1 MFNFNKKK
9 LVRLT
14 LINNES
20 LDYQLIKKSKKT
32 LSLKISE
39 NGLVV
44 SAPLFMSEK
53 KINQLVI
60 SKIKWIKKKLELI
73 EPQKNKLFIKNR
85 VSFDLLGKEIKITLL
100 DGNNKIEWVDEN
112 NLKIFFKDQDDQK
125 KLKTFFIKWLK
136 EIALDYFSQ
145 RAYEISKLYAIPSN
159 SILLSNAKS
168 RWGTCNSKTEVRI
181 NWRLIQADP
190 YVVDYVICHEF
201 AHLTHMNHSR
211 NFWNLVEKLCPNYKL
226 AENYL
231 KNKGFNLYLI
241 D

>member
-85 VSFDLLGKEIKITLL
+85 ASFDLLGKEIKITLL

-190 YVVDYVICHEF
+190 YVIEYVICHEF

>member
-100 DGNNKIEWVDEN
+100 DGNNKIEWVNEN

-190 YVVDYVICHEF
+190 YVIDYVICHEF

>member
-73 EPQKNKLFIKNR
+73 KPQKNKLFIKNR

-190 YVVDYVICHEF
+190 YVIDYVICHEF

>member
-85 VSFDLLGKEIKITLL
+85 ASFDLLGKEIKITLL

-211 NFWNLVEKLCPNYKL
+211 NFWNLVEKLCPNYKI

>member
-9 LVRLT
+9 IVRLT

-85 VSFDLLGKEIKITLL
+85 ASFDLLGKEIKITLL

-190 YVVDYVICHEF
+190 YVIDYVICHEF

>member
-85 VSFDLLGKEIKITLL
+85 ASFDLLGKEIKITLL
-100 DGNNKIEWVDEN
+100 DGNNKIEWIDEN

-145 RAYEISKLYAIPSN
+145 RAYEISKSYAIPSN

-190 YVVDYVICHEF
+190 YVIDYVICHEF

>member
-85 VSFDLLGKEIKITLL
+85 ASFDLLGKEIKITLL

-190 YVVDYVICHEF
+190 YVIDYVICHEF

>member
-44 SAPLFMSEK
+44 SAPLLMSEK
-53 KINQLVI
+53 KINQIII

-85 VSFDLLGKEIKITLL
+85 ASFDLLGKEIKITLL

-201 AHLTHMNHSR
+201 AHLTHMNHSK

>member
-14 LINNES
+14 LVNNES

-85 VSFDLLGKEIKITLL
+85 ASFDLLGKEIKITLL

-190 YVVDYVICHEF
+190 YVIDYVICHEF

>member
-85 VSFDLLGKEIKITLL
+85 ASFDLLGKEIKITLL
-100 DGNNKIEWVDEN
+100 DGNNKIEWIDEN
-112 NLKIFFKDQDDQK
+112 NLKIFSKDQDDQK

-190 YVVDYVICHEF
+190 YVIDYVICHEF

>member
-20 LDYQLIKKSKKT
+20 LDYQLVKKSKKT

-53 KINQLVI
+53 KINQIVI

-85 VSFDLLGKEIKITLL
+85 ASFDLLGKEIKITLL

-190 YVVDYVICHEF
+190 YVIDYVICHEF

>member
-85 VSFDLLGKEIKITLL
+85 ASFDLIGKEIKITLL

-190 YVVDYVICHEF
+190 YVIDYVICHEF

>member
-73 EPQKNKLFIKNR
+73 EPKKNKLFIKNR
-85 VSFDLLGKEIKITLL
+85 ASFDLLGKEIKITLL

-190 YVVDYVICHEF
+190 YVIDYVICHEF

>member
-53 KINQLVI
+53 KINQIVI
-60 SKIKWIKKKLELI
+60 SKVKWIKKKLELI

-85 VSFDLLGKEIKITLL
+85 ASFDLLGKEIKITLL

-190 YVVDYVICHEF
+190 YVIDYVICHEF

>member
-85 VSFDLLGKEIKITLL
+85 ASFDLLGKEIKITLL

-145 RAYEISKLYAIPSN
+145 RAYEISKLNAIPSN

>member
-85 VSFDLLGKEIKITLL
+85 ASFDLLGKEIKITLL

-145 RAYEISKLYAIPSN
+145 RAYEISKLNAIPSN

-168 RWGTCNSKTEVRI
+168 RWGTCNSKTQVRI

>member
-85 VSFDLLGKEIKITLL
+85 ASFDLLGKEIKITLL
-100 DGNNKIEWVDEN
+100 DGNNKIEWFDEN

-190 YVVDYVICHEF
+190 YVIDYVICHEF

>member
-20 LDYQLIKKSKKT
+20 LDYQLVKKSKKT

-85 VSFDLLGKEIKITLL
+85 ASFDLLGKEIKITLL
-100 DGNNKIEWVDEN
+100 DGNNKIEWIDKN

-145 RAYEISKLYAIPSN
+145 RAYEISKLYTIPSN

-168 RWGTCNSKTEVRI
+168 RWGTCNSKAEVRI

-190 YVVDYVICHEF
+190 YVIDYVICHEF

>member
-53 KINQLVI
+53 KINQIVI

-85 VSFDLLGKEIKITLL
+85 ASFDLLGKEIKITLL

-190 YVVDYVICHEF
+190 YVIDYVICHEF

>member
-9 LVRLT
+9 LVKLT

-85 VSFDLLGKEIKITLL
+85 ASFDLLGKEIKITLL

-190 YVVDYVICHEF
+190 YVIDYVICHEF

>member
-20 LDYQLIKKSKKT
+20 LEYQLIKKSKKT

-85 VSFDLLGKEIKITLL
+85 ASFDLLGKEIKITLL
-100 DGNNKIEWVDEN
+100 DGNNKIEWIDKN

-190 YVVDYVICHEF
+190 YVIDYVICHEF

>member
-73 EPQKNKLFIKNR
+73 EPQKNKIFIKNR
-85 VSFDLLGKEIKITLL
+85 ASFDLLGKEIKITLL

>member
-85 VSFDLLGKEIKITLL
+85 ASFDLLGKEIKITLL

>member
-85 VSFDLLGKEIKITLL
+85 ASFDLLGKEIKITLL
-100 DGNNKIEWVDEN
+100 DGNNKIEWVDES

-190 YVVDYVICHEF
+190 YVIDYVICHEF

>member
-85 VSFDLLGKEIKITLL
+85 ASFDLLGKEIKITLL

-190 YVVDYVICHEF
+190 YVIDYVICHEF

-231 KNKGFNLYLI
+231 KNKGFSLYLI

>member
-1 MFNFNKKK
+1 MFNINKKK

-85 VSFDLLGKEIKITLL
+85 ASFDLLGKEIKITLL

-125 KLKTFFIKWLK
+125 KLKTFFLKWLK

-190 YVVDYVICHEF
+190 YVIDYVICHEF
-201 AHLTHMNHSR
+201 AHLTYMNHSR

>member
-20 LDYQLIKKSKKT
+20 LDYELIKKSKKT

-85 VSFDLLGKEIKITLL
+85 ASFDLLGKEIKITLL

-190 YVVDYVICHEF
+190 YVIDYVICHEF

>member
-1 MFNFNKKK
+1 MFNLNKKK

-20 LDYQLIKKSKKT
+20 LDYQLVKKSKKT

-53 KINQLVI
+53 KINQIVI

-85 VSFDLLGKEIKITLL
+85 ASFDLLGKEIKITLL

-190 YVVDYVICHEF
+190 YVIDYVICHEF

>member
-9 LVRLT
+9 IVRLT

-85 VSFDLLGKEIKITLL
+85 ASFDLLGKEIKITLL
-100 DGNNKIEWVDEN
+100 DGNNKIEW
-112 NLKIFFKDQDDQK
+112 
-125 KLKTFFIKWLK
+125 
-136 EIALDYFSQ
+136 
-145 RAYEISKLYAIPSN
+145 
-159 SILLSNAKS
+159 
-168 RWGTCNSKTEVRI
+168 
-181 NWRLIQADP
+181 
-190 YVVDYVICHEF
+190 
-201 AHLTHMNHSR
+201 
-211 NFWNLVEKLCPNYKL
+211 
-226 AENYL
+226 
-231 KNKGFNLYLI
+231 
-241 D
+241 

>member
-85 VSFDLLGKEIKITLL
+85 ASFDLLGKEIKITLL
-100 DGNNKIEWVDEN
+100 DGNNKIEWIDEN

-211 NFWNLVEKLCPNYKL
+211 NFWNLVEKFCPNYKL

>member
-85 VSFDLLGKEIKITLL
+85 ASFDLLGKEIKITLL

-190 YVVDYVICHEF
+190 YVMDYVICHEF

>member
-85 VSFDLLGKEIKITLL
+85 ASFDLLGKEIKITLL

-168 RWGTCNSKTEVRI
+168 RWGTCNSKTEVKI

-190 YVVDYVICHEF
+190 YVIDYVICHEF

>member
-44 SAPLFMSEK
+44 SAPMFMSEK
-53 KINQLVI
+53 KINQIVI

-85 VSFDLLGKEIKITLL
+85 ASFDLLGKEIKITLL
-100 DGNNKIEWVDEN
+100 DGNNKIEWIDEN